1 MPIPDQPATME
12 SRPSFLEALQTSA
25 PLIGDGAMGTEL
37 QKAGLEPGG
46 CGDQWNLTHP
56 ERVLAIQRA
65 YVAAGSQCL
74 ITNTFGTNRFVLSR
88 YDLSDKV
95 GEIALAAA
103 RIAREA
109 TRGVAQ
115 TSWVG
120 SSGERWV
127 LGDVGPCGGFLE
139 PLGEITADELRASL
153 REQIGGLLAGGA
165 DAIILET
172 ITALDELEL
181 GIRTARELGAPC
193 VIASLAYDKMKD
205 GSYRTMMGVT
215 PEQAAR
221 TARAAG
227 ADVLGANCGTGIA
240 PAEFAQIAH
249 AYRQVSEAPIMLQ
262 PNAGQPRLEGTE
274 IVYPVSPDDI
284 APVLAGLAR
293 EAQIVG
299 ACCGSSPAHI
309 AAFAR
314 LLTA

>member
-1 MPIPDQPATME
+1 MPKQSLLD
-12 SRPSFLEALQTSA
+12 ALRGGA

-46 CGDQWNLTHP
+46 CGDHWNLSHP
-56 ERVLAIQRA
+56 GRVLAIQRA
-65 YVAAGSQCL
+65 YVEAGSQCL
-74 ITNTFGTNRFVLSR
+74 ITNTFGANRFVLSR

-95 GEIALAAA
+95 REIAEAAA
-103 RIAREA
+103 RIARQA
-109 TRGVAQ
+109 MGDH
-115 TSWVG
+115 G
-120 SSGERWV
+120 WV

-139 PLGEITADELRASL
+139 PLGDISASELTASL
-153 REQIGGLLAGGA
+153 REQIGGLLGGGV

-181 GIRTARELGAPC
+181 GIRAARELGAPC

-205 GSYRTMMGVT
+205 GSFRTMMGVT

-221 TARAAG
+221 VALSAG
-227 ADVLGANCGTGIA
+227 AGVLGANCGTGIA
-240 PAEFAQIAH
+240 PAEFAEIAR
-249 AYRQVSEAPIMLQ
+249 AYRQVSDAPLMLQ
-262 PNAGQPRLEGTE
+262 PNAGQPRLEGTTV
-274 IVYPVSPDDI
+274 VYPVAPDEI
-284 APVLAGLAR
+284 APVLLGLTR

-314 LLTA
+314 LLRA